1 MICNPAAIAS
11 RATIALVNPRR
22 LLALALLAGAA
33 YLSLALVAA
42 HARVLPMEHG
52 ARAAIA
58 LARQP
63 ALDVPMRAVS
73 LLGDEWG
80 LIPLIVLGS
89 SAALWARHRRWAGAL
104 PLIMIGTAALQWLAK
119 WAVDRPRPNLAP
131 LGFPSG
137 HVLSVVVLFGLA
149 AYVLYTIRSDRA
161 ARGLAAAAGIALV
174 ALVAA
179 SRLYLEAHWLLDV
192 LGGFLLGL
200 TYLLLLIWTVET
212 LAARVRVVAPVSS
225 V

>member
-1 MICNPAAIAS
+1 
-11 RATIALVNPRR
+11 
-22 LLALALLAGAA
+22 
-33 YLSLALVAA
+33 
-42 HARVLPMEHG
+42 
-52 ARAAIA
+52 
-58 LARQP
+58 
-63 ALDVPMRAVS
+63 
-73 LLGDEWG
+73 
-80 LIPLIVLGS
+80 
-89 SAALWARHRRWAGAL
+89 
-104 PLIMIGTAALQWLAK
+104 
-119 WAVDRPRPNLAP
+119 
-131 LGFPSG
+131 
-137 HVLSVVVLFGLA
+137 VLSVVVLFGLA

-212 LAARVRVVAPVSS
+212 LAARVRAVAPVSS